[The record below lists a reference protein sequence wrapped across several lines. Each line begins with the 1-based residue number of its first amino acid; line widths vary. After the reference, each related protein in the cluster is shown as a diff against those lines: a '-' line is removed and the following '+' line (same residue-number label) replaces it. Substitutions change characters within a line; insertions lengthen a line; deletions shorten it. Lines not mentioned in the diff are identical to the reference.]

1 MKKEAAR
8 MVTSFLMPLVLVNI
22 AKTLALPKSAALKM
36 LKTWEVVGSQSS
48 LGVQHG
54 QPVNPLRSQLARS
67 TSLPATFGQEALQKV
82 RPVRFWWQKD
92 RQVKPY
98 SNSDLIKHVS
108 SFFGG

>member
-1 MKKEAAR
+1 
-8 MVTSFLMPLVLVNI
+8 MVTSYLMPLVLVNI
-22 AKTLALPKSAALKM
+22 AKTLALPKSAALKI

-54 QPVNPLRSQLARS
+54 QTVNPLRSQLARAA
-67 TSLPATFGQEALQKV
+67 SLPATFGQEPKV
-82 RPVRFWWQKD
+82 RPVRSWWQKD